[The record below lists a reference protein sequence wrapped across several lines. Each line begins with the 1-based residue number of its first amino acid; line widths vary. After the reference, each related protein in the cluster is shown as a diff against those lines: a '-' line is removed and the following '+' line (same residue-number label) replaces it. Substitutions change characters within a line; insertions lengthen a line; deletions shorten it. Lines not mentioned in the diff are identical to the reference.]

1 MPAGRSW
8 SRRPPSPGWPRST
21 RAATAPPRRSA
32 SCSTTRRCSCSRPA
46 SSSTT
51 STHTSEGTAMA
62 LLRIAI
68 PNKGSL
74 SHSASE
80 ILRESGY
87 RQRDDAK
94 QLTLTDTE
102 NDVEFFYL
110 RPRDIALYV
119 GEGTLDVGVTGRD
132 LLQDSGAKADEVLSL
147 GFGRSRFRFA
157 GPAGKFTDLSQLA
170 GARIATSYVGVVS
183 AFLQERGVEAE
194 VVRLDGAVE
203 TSVQLGVADVIADVV
218 ETGSTLRQAGL
229 EVFGETILESEAV
242 LITRSGDVPPGFEIF
257 RRRVEGVLVA
267 RAYVMM
273 DYDIEQEH
281 VAAAVALTPGIEGPT
296 IAPLHRDGWVAVR
309 AMVPR
314 DGAQRLMDEL
324 YEIGAR
330 GILLTD
336 IHACRL

>member
-1 MPAGRSW
+1 MS
-8 SRRPPSPGWPRST
+8 
-21 RAATAPPRRSA
+21 
-32 SCSTTRRCSCSRPA
+32 
-46 SSSTT
+46 
-51 STHTSEGTAMA
+51 
-62 LLRIAI
+62 LLRIAV

-74 SHSASE
+74 AQSAAD

-87 RQRDDAK
+87 RQREDSK
-94 QLTLTDTE
+94 QLSLIDQD
-102 NDVEFFYL
+102 NGVEFFYL

-132 LLQDSGAKADEVLSL
+132 LLRDSGAKADEVMSL

-157 GPAGKFTDLSQLA
+157 GPVGQFTDLAQLA
-170 GARIATSYVGVVS
+170 GTRIATSYVGVVR
-183 AFLQERGVEAE
+183 AFLEERGIEAE

-203 TSVQLGVADVIADVV
+203 SSIQLGVADVIADVV
-218 ETGSTLRQAGL
+218 ETGSTLRAAGL
-229 EVFGETILESEAV
+229 EVFGEVLLESEAV
-242 LITRSGDVPPGFEIF
+242 LITRSGDVPDHVGGGLEIF

-273 DYDIEQEH
+273 DYDIEDARVTE
-281 VAAAVALTPGIEGPT
+281 AVALTPGIEGPT
-296 IAPLHRDGWVAVR
+296 IAPLHRAGWVAVR

-314 DGAQRLMDEL
+314 DGAQKLMDEL